1 METTVSV
8 ADLMTLFQVVTN
20 QFLAD
25 KSEIHFTTIMH
36 KGVHK
41 DLWLIH

>member
-1 METTVSV
+1 METAISV
-8 ADLMTLFQVVTN
+8 ADLVTLFQVVTN

-41 DLWLIH
+41 NLRLIH